1 MNKTEFYDAFLEYY
15 KRAAYLQEHCNLGTI
30 PYTDETVT
38 KQVNDPLMQQV
49 EIYDCVERR
58 YAGFS
63 NLPQDLWHASDSP
76 KIHHQSDVQQHIT
89 RSYARLRGTW
99 SLETWLY
106 VLLLHRITGSGASF
120 EEDHGYRNSVV
131 PYLAKLDNINEMVR
145 FLAGYHD
152 SYFTSI
158 GNQPPQTN
166 NKLFLQVNAPKLVEY
181 VAGYLSHPSA
191 HKPTIRELVDRMNS
205 WNIDHGFKRFSFVYT
220 AFAMDISD
228 YMPDLVDPTS
238 EIYYGSNATKCAH
251 ILFHKPSRTKPLDFL
266 HQVSM
271 RVMNDTGG
279 YPKDTEDVFCD
290 FVRYLN
296 NYIPDSKLGTYKH
309 LIGHTTNNSGVN
321 RSDLPEWAQ
330 KYGS

>member
-1 MNKTEFYDAFLEYY
+1 MNKTPFYDAFLEYY
-15 KRAAYLQEHCNLGTI
+15 QRAAYLQEHCNLGTVS
-30 PYTDETVT
+30 YTDETVT
-38 KQVNDPLMQQV
+38 RHVNDPLMQQV

-63 NLPQDLWHASDSP
+63 NLPQDLWHAGGSP
-76 KIHHQSDVQQHIT
+76 KIHHQPDTQQHTT
-89 RSYARLRGTW
+89 RSYARLRATW
-99 SLETWLY
+99 SRETWLY

-120 EEDHGYRNSVV
+120 EEDHGYRNSVI
-131 PYLAKLDNINEMVR
+131 PELAKLDTISDMTR
-145 FLAGYHD
+145 FLAGHQEP
-152 SYFTSI
+152 YFTSI

-166 NKLFLQVNAPKLVEY
+166 NKLFLQEYAPRLVSYVNGFL
-181 VAGYLSHPSA
+181 LHPSGN
-191 HKPTIRELVDRMNS
+191 KPTIREVVDKMNG
-205 WNIDHGFKRFSFVYT
+205 WNLSKSFKRFSFVYT

-228 YMPDLVDPTS
+228 YMPELVDPVS

-251 ILFHKPSRTKPLDFL
+251 ILFDKPSRVKPLDFL

-309 LIGHTTNNSGVN
+309 LIGSTFNNSGVN

-330 KYGS
+330 KYGA